1 MRQFL
6 APNNKAPLVRHQY
19 HRTEIRASSKLKGQ
33 GYYHCLDCNKWIA
46 WLSKSDSQQAKKLGL
61 LKIDP

>member
-6 APNNKAPLVRHQY
+6 APHAKAPLVRHQY
-19 HRTEIRASSKLKGQ
+19 HNTEIRASGKLRGQ

-46 WLSKSDSQQAKKLGL
+46 WLSKSASEDARKLGL
-61 LKIDP
+61 LKETK

>member
-6 APNNKAPLVRHQY
+6 APHARAPLVRHQY
-19 HRTEIRASSKLKGQ
+19 HRTEIRASTKLQGQ

-46 WLSKSDSQQAKKLGL
+46 WLSKPASEQARKIGL
-61 LKIDP
+61 LK